1 MSKKT
6 KGTGNVRLFPVA
18 KETKIE
24 PPPEH
29 ESRFKARGSRLQM
42 RSGVGEKEKLVS
54 LYDVVAWLVTDCEIP
69 LKPAIRQVVTKVKA
83 IDECDIFYLEEN
95 DYAKPCSPDSP
106 WRKYLD
112 DGEVPALSAVQ
123 SLEMSAF
130 ELSRLV
136 NAPGEKLVFDE
147 SKETP
152 FEYFGR
158 TDSVVFALTWHKANG
173 VFGWGRVVA
182 EEMDDKVAPEKAPA
196 SAMPKKLREKEQS
209 PEWTGQRLLALRV
222 ELQKKGVKDYAAQ
235 AAKQARISPRAER
248 RRVEVHKLGGALAN
262 VAGQLK
268 AAGTK
273 KGGAL

>member
-1 MSKKT
+1 MSKQT

-42 RSGVGEKEKLVS
+42 RSGVSEKEKLVS

-83 IDECDIFYLEEN
+83 IDVRDIFCLREN
-95 DYAKPCSPDSP
+95 DYAKPYNPDSP
-106 WRKYLD
+106 WHIFLD
-112 DGEVPALSAVQ
+112 AGGVPARPSVQ
-123 SLEMSAF
+123 FLEMYAS

-136 NAPGEKLVFDE
+136 NAPGEKPEFDE

-158 TDSVVFALTWHKANG
+158 TDSVMFALTWHKANE
-173 VFGWGRVVA
+173 VFGWGR
-182 EEMDDKVAPEKAPA
+182 KA
-196 SAMPKKLREKEQS
+196 SASDGAMQGVTQGGWSEIVAIKRDNKNAPLSLEQ
-209 PEWTGQRLLALRV
+209 
-222 ELQKKGVKDYAAQ
+222 
-235 AAKQARISPRAER
+235 KQALAKEFEGRSGQGVAKAMAAELGISVTAFNELKKCNPGKRMKNKQR
-248 RRVEVHKLGGALAN
+248 NGIDTVVLGHKAY
-262 VAGQLK
+262 
-268 AAGTK
+268 
-273 KGGAL
+273 